1 LTELAERK
9 PHVELVGTEKKI
21 LFLKNKQIGG
31 VAIFLLF
38 LLGKES

>member
-1 LTELAERK
+1 LTELTERK
-9 PHVELVGTEKKI
+9 PHVELVGTEKNPLSK
-21 LFLKNKQIGG
+21 KKQIGG